1 MEERKGIREWLPV
14 IGITIAAFVFNTSE
28 FMPTGLLT
36 DMAASLDV
44 SISKAGL
51 LITAYAWAVTILSLP
66 MMVFFNRFNLKTSLL
81 SSIALFSLCQFLSAI
96 SPSYIAL
103 MLSRIGVAAAHSVFW
118 SMATPAATRI
128 VSEKHKPTAMSMV
141 VTGTS
146 VAIII
151 GLPLGRIV
159 GLYLG
164 WRITF
169 AAIGAIALAV
179 LAYVAAVFPSVEGDR
194 SFTIRKLPEVFRN
207 RILLG
212 IYLLTFLVISGY
224 YTAYSYIEPF
234 FAREALFSDNTITVL
249 LIFFGAAGIIG
260 SVLFPLLYKKNRYLL
275 LSAVPVFVTVI
286 LLLLKLSASSLI
298 SSFFI
303 VLGFGIAFT
312 VYSTTY
318 QSETIKCVT
327 EEHSAIAMS
336 VFSATFNLGIGTG
349 TWLGGIVETNIGIG
363 YIGYAGAVAA
373 FAGALFAALYL
384 SKTIKGSNT
393 NR

>member
-1 MEERKGIREWLPV
+1 MKERIGIREWLPV

-28 FMPTGLLT
+28 FMPTGLLSG
-36 DMAASLDV
+36 MAESLGV
-44 SISKAGL
+44 SISQAGL

-66 MMVFFNRFNLKTSLL
+66 MMIFFNRFNLKTSLL
-81 SSIALFSLCQFLSAI
+81 SSIAIFSICQFLSAI

-103 MLSRIGVAAAHSVFW
+103 MFSRIGVAAAHSVFW

-128 VSEKHKPTAMSMV
+128 VSEEHKPAAMSMV

-169 AAIGAIALAV
+169 AAIGAIALLV
-179 LAYVAAVFPSVEGDR
+179 LAYIAIVFPSVEGDR
-194 SFTIRKLPEVFRN
+194 SFTVSRLPEIFKN

-212 IYLLTFLVISGY
+212 IYLLTFLVITGY

-234 FAREALFSDNTITVL
+234 FARVALFSDNTITVL

-275 LSAVPVFVTVI
+275 LSAVPAFITVI
-286 LLLLKLSASSLI
+286 LLLFRASAGSLPLSFI
-298 SSFFI
+298 I

-318 QSETIKCVT
+318 QSETIKSVP

-349 TWLGGIVETNIGIG
+349 TWLGGIVETGIGISF
-363 YIGYAGAVAA
+363 IGYAGAIVA
-373 FAGALFAALYL
+373 FAGSLFSILYL
-384 SKTIKGSNT
+384 TKTIGKAS
-393 NR
+393 